1 MEPGCTAS
9 TRFACGDCFLESG
22 PHEKHKPKRL
32 IEFERVVLRRV
43 GDKMPKFKE
52 LPSAKE
58 IRDEYEKV
66 FKEIREKF
74 NTHMEILEKSAE
86 REIRKIEH
94 HFNSRSLNEF
104 HKNIKELKKKLLFF
118 RFVFCEEDQSK
129 LSL

>member
-1 MEPGCTAS
+1 
-9 TRFACGDCFLESG
+9 
-22 PHEKHKPKRL
+22 
-32 IEFERVVLRRV
+32 LRRSA
-43 GDKMPKFKE
+43 DKLPKFKE